1 MPTSPDTLLRRLK
14 ADGPLVKSTPYI
26 LGVDDFAFRKSS
38 KYGTILVDLERRR
51 AVDLLPDREAAT
63 LARWLREHPGVEVIS
78 RDRAS
83 AYAQASRDAAPDAT
97 QVADR

>member
-1 MPTSPDTLLRRLK
+1 MAMPTSPETLLRRVK
-14 ADGPLVKSTPYI
+14 AADLHVVPTPRI
-26 LGVDDFAFRKSS
+26 LGVDDFAFRKAST
-38 KYGTILVDLERRR
+38 YGTILVDLEQRH

-83 AYAQASRDAAPDAT
+83 A
-97 QVADR
+97 